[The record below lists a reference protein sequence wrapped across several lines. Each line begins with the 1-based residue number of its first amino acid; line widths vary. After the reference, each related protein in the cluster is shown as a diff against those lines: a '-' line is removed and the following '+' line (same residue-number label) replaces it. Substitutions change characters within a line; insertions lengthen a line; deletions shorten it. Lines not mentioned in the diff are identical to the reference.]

1 MAVRHVIWDW
11 NGTLFDDLHIIVEAV
26 NGSLGELGAPP
37 IDADGYRDH
46 YTRPVDVFYE
56 RLLGRRVSAGEWQRI
71 DKTFHDR
78 YREGLGRAD
87 LSLDAVDALEAVV
100 DRGWRQSILSMWYHD
115 ELVPFVSRYRL
126 DRFMERV
133 DGNRGEPGE
142 TKHIHL
148 ERHLDAL
155 GLDELGADFFLMV
168 GDSLDDA
175 RAAAHAGIPCVLYD
189 SGAHHRA
196 ELEAAGVP
204 VVESLVMA
212 LDA

>member
-1 MAVRHVIWDW
+1 MAHIIWDW

-46 YTRPVDVFYE
+46 YTRPVNIFYE
-56 RLLGRRVSAGEWQRI
+56 RLLDRPVSDDEWRQI

-87 LSLDAVDALEAVV
+87 LSLDAVDALEAAAG
-100 DRGWRQSILSMWYHD
+100 RGWSQSILSMWYHD
-115 ELVPFVSRYRL
+115 ELVPFVARHRL

-133 DGNRGEPGE
+133 DGNRGDAGE

-148 ERHLDAL
+148 ERHLEDL
-155 GLDELGADFFLMV
+155 GVGDRAADYFLMV

-175 RAAAHAGIPCVLYD
+175 RAAAHVGIPCVLYY

-196 ELEAAGVP
+196 ELESAGVP
-204 VVESLVMA
+204 VVDSLLVA